1 MITGSSNF
9 SESGLKNQYE
19 FNVEL
24 KNTSDVKYAEEKFES
39 LWKDAV
45 DLSEIYIDTIN
56 NDTWLND
63 EITPYE
69 IYLKF
74 LYEYL
79 KEKLEENDNLD
90 IQYPNGFM
98 ELKYQKQAVITLREI
113 VETYNGAF
121 IADVVG
127 LGKTYMTAMYAQNL
141 PGKKLIICPPPIKE
155 SWEDA
160 ISDFGVRSAKV
171 ESLGKLH
178 QIKKKG
184 FDDYDYVFVD
194 EAHRFRNEDTTQ
206 YKLLNEICFNFI
218 VVCFFTFTD

>member
-1 MITGSSNF
+1 MKF
-9 SESGLKNQYE
+9 
-19 FNVEL
+19 
-24 KNTSDVKYAEEKFES
+24 AEEKFEY

-45 DLSEIYIDTIN
+45 DLSEIYIETIN
-56 NDTWLND
+56 NGAWLND

-79 KEKLEENDNLD
+79 KERLEENDDID

-98 ELKYQKQAVITLREI
+98 ELKYEKQAVITLKEI

-127 LGKTYMTAMYAQNL
+127 LGKTYMAAMYAQNL
-141 PGKKLIICPPPIKE
+141 PGKKLIICPPPITE

-160 ISDFGVRSAKV
+160 LRDFGVRNFEVK
-171 ESLGKLH
+171 SLGKLYH
-178 QIKKKG
+178 IIKKG
-184 FDDYDYVFVD
+184 VENYDYIFVD
-194 EAHRFRNEDTTQ
+194 EAHRFRNENTAQ
-206 YKLLNEICFNFI
+206 YKLLNEICHGKKS
-218 VVCFFTFTD
+218 C